1 MAISPE
7 ESDEL
12 LRFLKPTES
21 KIDDLVMKCC
31 RVADIPVIVTTIK
44 KELRTARRA
53 VDVITPGIEKTEKE
67 RRIAKVE
74 EKFLE
79 WEKGRTK

>member
-12 LRFLKPTES
+12 LRFLKPTER

-31 RVADIPVIVTTIK
+31 RVADIPAIVTTVK

-53 VDVITPGIEKTEKE
+53 VDLINPGIEKTEKE
-67 RRIAKVE
+67 RRIEKVE
-74 EKFLE
+74 DKLLE
-79 WEKGRTK
+79 WEKGRAK